1 MSWKEHLG
9 FILVT
14 QIFNIFSN
22 ETSTDPQTSR
32 YGNNHR
38 FYRSRP
44 VWNKHCDWMANG
56 RVRTDEHVAWKCI
69 RKYILLESKCSKI
82 LTQFQFGYRYEYAT
96 EYVHVMKDLWKTGVS
111 NLKGKHFQMN
121 DCKMSP
127 LPSKEVQIV
136 AACQSAKVCL
146 IHCQFSVST
155 LC

>member
-1 MSWKEHLG
+1 
-9 FILVT
+9 
-14 QIFNIFSN
+14 
-22 ETSTDPQTSR
+22 
-32 YGNNHR
+32 
-38 FYRSRP
+38 
-44 VWNKHCDWMANG
+44 MANG
-56 RVRTDEHVAWKCI
+56 RVRTDEHVAWKCL
-69 RKYILLESKCSKI
+69 RKYILLESTCSKF

-146 IHCQFSVST
+146 SYCQGSGRN